1 MKISLFVS
9 YLLTVPVLAF
19 FDLLWLGVVAKGF
32 YQDKI
37 GHLLGPVHW
46 LPAVLFYF
54 VYIAGI
60 YYFVII
66 PNVGMG
72 WQKVAIAGAL
82 FGFFIYATY
91 DLTNNATMRDWPPI
105 ITVVDIA
112 WGTILSAFIALIAAK
127 VLSLFS

>member
-82 FGFFIYATY
+82 FGFFVYATY